1 MTTRSIP
8 LLLLLALAGCSR
20 KEPSPEFTRASERFN
35 KLYAKELDDAYLDP
49 AMHEVEALLEK
60 VPPDSLDSQAA
71 AALLSRI
78 RDNRSRLEQ
87 AANDRDKALAAARK
101 PPTLTGVSVSPP
113 PLPPVSASKAP
124 AAPDAGVA
132 APAAPSAGM
141 TVRDFNRLFG
151 DCFEPAGPVEVS
163 GRGPRDSYTMTDSYR
178 CQKAMPGMVN
188 SVVLADSQAVMGV
201 VPKSALQRVQPDA
214 GTAAPPAPPDAG
226 S

>member
-35 KLYAKELDDAYLDP
+35 KLYATELDDAYLDP

-60 VPPDSLDSQAA
+60 VPTDSLDAQAA
-71 AALLSRI
+71 KALLTRI
-78 RDNRSRLEQ
+78 RDNRTRLEQ
-87 AANDRDKALAAARK
+87 AASDREKALAAART
-101 PPTLTGVSVSPP
+101 PTTLTGVSVTTPSPS
-113 PLPPVSASKAP
+113 PVSATKP
-124 AAPDAGVA
+124 VVVDAGA
-132 APAAPSAGM
+132 AVPVAPSAGM
-141 TVRDFNRLFG
+141 PIRDFNRLFG
-151 DCFEPAGPVEVS
+151 DCFEPAGPVEVN
-163 GRGPRDSYTMTDSYR
+163 GRGPRDSFSMVDSDR
-178 CQKAMPGMVN
+178 CRSAMPGMVN

>member
-1 MTTRSIP
+1 VTSRSIP

-35 KLYAKELDDAYLDP
+35 KLYATELDDAYLDP

-60 VPPDSLDSQAA
+60 VPTDSLDAQAA
-71 AALLSRI
+71 KALLTRI
-78 RDNRSRLEQ
+78 RDNRTRLEQ
-87 AANDRDKALAAARK
+87 AASDRERALAAART
-101 PPTLTGVSVSPP
+101 PTTLTGVSVTTPSPS
-113 PLPPVSASKAP
+113 PVSATKP
-124 AAPDAGVA
+124 VVVDAGA
-132 APAAPSAGM
+132 AVPVAPSAGM
-141 TVRDFNRLFG
+141 PIRDFNRLFG
-151 DCFEPAGPVEVS
+151 DCFEPAGPVEVN
-163 GRGPRDSYTMTDSYR
+163 GRGPRDSFSMVDSDR
-178 CQKAMPGMVN
+178 CRSAMPGMVN